1 MIFRRTER
9 RSPWYNA
16 VIGEILSHIIW
27 RLQVSRQHPSA
38 DVDNLVNE
46 IFEILMEME
55 TKGIDPSSFE
65 LYFDKHWQLHN
76 LRALP
81 PEVSAERLRTF
92 MSTLQKR
99 MESDN
104 IALIAAAAELA
115 AEDGADARD
124 ALQDRFCTM
133 REETKTKC
141 DGLRAFGLD
150 YIRSSLTA
158 ANTSNT
164 AGGPALTARH
174 VSKAYAESTG
184 IDART
189 VVWIFKM
196 RYVDFD
202 SLIIGPHAGSRDRR

>member
-16 VIGEILSHIIW
+16 VIGEILRHIIW

-81 PEVSAERLRTF
+81 PEVSAERLRKF

-115 AEDGADARD
+115 GGKLPPKTEQMAGMPFKTVFVLCERRQRQNVTVSALLDWITSGQ
-124 ALQDRFCTM
+124 ALQRLIHLIQP
-133 REETKTKC
+133 
-141 DGLRAFGLD
+141 GAPHLRRAMSP
-150 YIRSSLTA
+150 RPMPNPRA
-158 ANTSNT
+158 
-164 AGGPALTARH
+164 
-174 VSKAYAESTG
+174 
-184 IDART
+184 
-189 VVWIFKM
+189 
-196 RYVDFD
+196 
-202 SLIIGPHAGSRDRR
+202 